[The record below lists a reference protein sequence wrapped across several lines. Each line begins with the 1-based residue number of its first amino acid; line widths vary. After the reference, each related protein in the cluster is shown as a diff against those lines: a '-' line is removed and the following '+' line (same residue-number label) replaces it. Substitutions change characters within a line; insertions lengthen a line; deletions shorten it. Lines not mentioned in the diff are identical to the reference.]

1 MNSVVS
7 LSFFGVG
14 GQEIT
19 FLKNIFLHKGSHKYI
34 LDGCDLRPGIYIYKL
49 SDEKKS
55 EQGKFVVK

>member
-19 FLKNIFLHKGSHKYI
+19 FLKNIFLHQGTHKYI
-34 LDGCDLRPGIYIYKL
+34 LDGYDLRPGIYIYKL
-49 SDEKKS
+49 SDEKRS
-55 EQGKFVVK
+55 EHGKFVVK